1 MSDEDFDDDDVEIPL
16 LFEQSYL
23 DRFHN
28 RCGFPKNTRILCKYE
43 FIKWWELKSNNTT
56 RNVRTNVLQER
67 QRRLASEQ
75 NLLRQSEL
83 KAGRALGSL
92 CKNIEKGYSD
102 YTLLNVFAGFND
114 EYDFAV
120 VVDTRPVGNSL
131 KKKKNKIYGFIISQ
145 YNEFNCKPNIFALN
159 LVCINHKSLE
169 NNFTK
174 NPAFGRKLVALYM
187 CSVLRM
193 KDENIQKECV
203 LELGGGVSNV
213 SAFLAYIRLGFRA
226 DIDMFQDKCISD
238 VESLPMTID
247 LTNLNRGV
255 SKSLTRS
262 NRTQSTSSE
271 TAIINAAIG
280 THIIEFHNEPHNWK
294 EIIHM
299 KDRNAQTGILKA
311 IRDEYYDILRPH
323 VLANPK
329 SFSSSVCEFF
339 GIPSSS
345 E

>member
-1 MSDEDFDDDDVEIPL
+1 MSDDEEFEDDVEIPL

-23 DRFHN
+23 DRFHHL
-28 RCGFPKNTRILCKYE
+28 CGFPKNTRILCKYD
-43 FIKWWELKSNNTT
+43 FIKWWELEPNNTT
-56 RNVRTNVLQER
+56 RNVRTSLLKER
-67 QRRLASEQ
+67 KNRIASEK

-145 YNEFNCKPNIFALN
+145 YNEFNCKPNVFALN

-193 KDENIQKECV
+193 KDKNIKKECV

-238 VESLPMTID
+238 VESLPMSID
-247 LTNLNRGV
+247 LTNLARGV
-255 SKSLTRS
+255 SKSLSRS

-271 TAIINAAIG
+271 TSIINAAIG
-280 THIIEFHNEPHNWK
+280 SHIIQFPREPHNWK
-294 EIIHM
+294 NIIHM
-299 KDRNAQTGILKA
+299 TDRNVQTDKLKA
-311 IRDEYYDILRPH
+311 IQTEYYDILRAH
-323 VLANPK
+323 VVANPT
-329 SFSSSVCEFF
+329 SFSLSVRKHF
-339 GIPSSS
+339 GVPSR
-345 E
+345 

>member
-1 MSDEDFDDDDVEIPL
+1 MSDDDVEIPL
-16 LFEQSYL
+16 LFDQVYL
-23 DRFHN
+23 NRFHHL
-28 RCGFPKNTRILCKYE
+28 CGFPNHTRILCKYD
-43 FIKWWELKSNNTT
+43 FIKWWELEPNNTT
-56 RNVRTNVLQER
+56 RNVRTIVLQER
-67 QRRLASEQ
+67 QRRLESEK

-120 VVDTRPVGNSL
+120 VVDTRPVSNSL
-131 KKKKNKIYGFIISQ
+131 NNKKKKIYGFIISQ

-193 KDENIQKECV
+193 KDEKIKKECV

-226 DIDMFQDKCISD
+226 DIGMFQDKCISD
-238 VESLPMTID
+238 VESLPMSID
-247 LTNLNRGV
+247 LTNLTRGV
-255 SKSLTRS
+255 SRSLSRS
-262 NRTQSTSSE
+262 NRNQSTKSE

-280 THIIEFHNEPHNWK
+280 SHIIQFPRENHNWK
-294 EIIHM
+294 NIIHM
-299 KDRNAQTGILKA
+299 KDRNDQTDILKA
-311 IRDEYYDILRPH
+311 IQTEYYDILRLY

-329 SFSSSVCEFF
+329 SFSSSVNKFF
-339 GIPSSS
+339 GVPSSS
-345 E
+345 

>member
-1 MSDEDFDDDDVEIPL
+1 MSDDAEFEDDLEIPL

-23 DRFHN
+23 DRFHHL
-28 RCGFPKNTRILCKYE
+28 CGFPKHTRILCKYN
-43 FIKWWELKSNNTT
+43 FIKWWELEPNNTT
-56 RNVRTNVLQER
+56 RNVRTSLLKER
-67 QRRLASEQ
+67 QSRVESEK

-120 VVDTRPVGNSL
+120 VIDTGSVGNSL
-131 KKKKNKIYGFIISQ
+131 NKKKKKIYGFIISQ

-187 CSVLRM
+187 CSVLRIA
-193 KDENIQKECV
+193 DENIKKECV

-238 VESLPMTID
+238 VESLPMSID
-247 LTNLNRGV
+247 LTQLARGV
-255 SKSLTRS
+255 SRSLTRS

-280 THIIEFHNEPHNWK
+280 THIIKFPRESHNWK

-299 KDRNAQTGILKA
+299 TDRNAQTDVLKA
-311 IRDEYYDILRPH
+311 IQTEYYDILRPH

-329 SFSSSVCEFF
+329 SFSSSVRKHFEV
-339 GIPSSS
+339 PSRS